1 MQKTKVKISVS
12 FILMAILFLISNQ
25 ILLFVNYIIALI
37 FHEMA
42 HIYVAKSKGYNTSSI
57 KVDMLGASIKLDNKI
72 QKDDLFSIAFAGPTI
87 NFIICL
93 ICTSI
98 WWIVPEMYVFTA
110 DFFRC
115 NLMLASFNMLP
126 VEPLDGAKILNSI
139 LSKHNQKTAKTVN
152 LVLNISAII
161 LFILLFIVSCFN
173 RINLTYLLFAI
184 FFACNFLPRRKV
196 NFDVYYKLFFKKNKK
211 IEKINFL
218 HVQPTCTLLE
228 MLKQTREGYYTIF
241 YLELNNP
248 VYITEQEFHL
258 MLTKNSLTD
267 KIKDVLKID
276 VPKVNNIDIF

>member
-1 MQKTKVKISVS
+1 MQKTKVKVSVS
-12 FILMAILFLISNQ
+12 FILMALIMLIGHQ
-25 ILLFVNYIIALI
+25 FLLFINFGMALI

-42 HIYVAKSKGYNTSSI
+42 HIYMAKSKGYNTNTI
-57 KVDMLGASIKLDNKI
+57 KFDMLGASIKLDNKI
-72 QKDDLFSIAFAGPTI
+72 QKDDLFSIAFAGPAI

-115 NLMLASFNMLP
+115 NLILASFNMLP
-126 VEPLDGAKILNSI
+126 VEPLDGAKILDSI
-139 LSKHNQKTAKTVN
+139 LSKHNKRVAKIVSLT
-152 LVLNISAII
+152 LNISAVIIFAI
-161 LFILLFIVSCFN
+161 LFILSCFN
-173 RINLTYLLFAI
+173 TLNLTYLLFTI
-184 FFACNFLPRRKV
+184 FFASNFIPKRKV

-218 HVQPTCTLLE
+218 HIQPTCTLLE

-248 VYITEQEFHL
+248 TYITEQEL
-258 MLTKNSLTD
+258 QILISQNTLTD
-267 KIKDVLKID
+267 TIKQILK
-276 VPKVNNIDIF
+276 K

>member
-1 MQKTKVKISVS
+1 MQRTKVKVSVS
-12 FILMAILFLISNQ
+12 FILMAIIMLIGHQ
-25 ILLFVNYIIALI
+25 FLLFINFMMALV

-42 HIYVAKSKGYNTSSI
+42 HIYMAKSKGYNTNTI
-57 KVDMLGASIKLDNKI
+57 KFDMLGASIKLDNKI
-72 QKDDLFSIAFAGPTI
+72 QKDDLFSIAFAGPAI

-93 ICTSI
+93 ICTSL

-115 NLMLASFNMLP
+115 NLILASFNMIP
-126 VEPLDGAKILNSI
+126 VEPLDGAKILDSV
-139 LSKHNQKTAKTVN
+139 LSKRNKRVAKIIS
-152 LVLNISAII
+152 LILNVCAII
-161 LFILLFIVSCFN
+161 LFAILFIISCFN
-173 RINLTYLLFAI
+173 TINLTYLLFAI
-184 FFACNFLPRRKV
+184 FFASNFLPKRKV

-248 VYITEQEFHL
+248 IYITEQEFHL
-258 MLTKNSLTD
+258 LLTKNALTD
-267 KIKDVLKID
+267 NIKQVLK
-276 VPKVNNIDIF
+276 K